1 MMKKPEKISQK
12 NPFIVP
18 EGYFEEVNKK
28 IISATI
34 ENGYGDRKSVIPVR
48 FRPYLLAAASIAGFI
63 ILGYAAIR
71 LFTPHRLNLQQS
83 EVIPDEYF
91 LPYMND
97 LDIYYLEENAATLAI
112 PAEAPDVSKAEIIE
126 YLVLENIEISDIYEE
141 L

>member
-1 MMKKPEKISQK
+1 MMKKSEKIPEK
-12 NPFIVP
+12 NPFSVP

-34 ENGYGDRKSVIPVR
+34 DKGDGVRSSVIPVR
-48 FRPYLLAAASIAGFI
+48 LRPYLLAAASIAGFI
-63 ILGYAAIR
+63 ILSYTAIR
-71 LFTPHRLNLQQS
+71 QFVPHRLNLLES

-97 LDIYYLEENAATLAI
+97 LDIYYLEENAATLVI
-112 PAEAPDVSKAEIIE
+112 PAEVPDVSKAEIME
-126 YLVLENIEISDIYEE
+126 FLLLENIEISDIYEE

>member
-1 MMKKPEKISQK
+1 MKKPEKISKK
-12 NPFIVP
+12 NPFSVP

-34 ENGYGDRKSVIPVR
+34 ENGHGDSRSVIPVR
-48 FRPYLLAAASIAGFI
+48 LRPYLLAAASIAGFI
-63 ILGYAAIR
+63 ILSFTAIR
-71 LFTPHRLNLQQS
+71 LFTPHRLILQQS

-97 LDIYYLEENAATLAI
+97 LDIYYLEENAATLVI
-112 PAEAPDVSKAEIIE
+112 PAEMPDVSKAEIIE